1 MTSPRL
7 AILAAPIVLVG
18 TLALAGCG
26 TVPKPAEPKIVVDT
40 AHDPVA
46 ASCVPSTLG
55 PAPAY
60 PEAGGHLAELGQCAP
75 QIPHSLPDA
84 LLVLDERKAHVPVAA
99 GAEAHPR

>member
-60 PEAGGHLAELGQCAP
+60 PDTDAALKAAP
-75 QIPHSLPDA
+75 NMFERVR
-84 LLVLDERKAHVPVAA
+84 LLVAGRLLRIQRA
-99 GAEAHPR
+99 GALEGVATACGGQ